1 MSDMTAPPV
10 IGLQGRQRHLA
21 VFTILVGI
29 ALSVLDTTTI
39 ALGLPTMTREL
50 DVSADQAVWILNGFQ
65 LAVLVALL
73 PVAHWGGRSSFRRV
87 YLGGVALWGL
97 ASVAACLADS
107 LAVLIAARVVQGLGA
122 AGLMGVN
129 MALVRLVWPPALLG
143 KGVALNSVVV
153 SIATVSGPL
162 LAAAVLSAA
171 SWRWLFALNIPACA
185 LLLYLG
191 WRTLPANQPA
201 VGAEPPS
208 WTDVL
213 LNAAMFVLVFLAADG
228 LGRAIKSPDGLAQG
242 LIQGGLLLAAGIGV
256 GVVHVRRQWRL
267 TQALLPLDLLRIP
280 LFRLS
285 MMTSVGSFA
294 AQTMA
299 YVVLPFLLLE
309 AWQASA
315 SRAGLLMSCW
325 PAGTFVAASL
335 ASRWIGRYHN
345 GWLGALG
352 LSCMSMGLAFLAYV
366 AWARQPSDI
375 VVLGLLLCGV
385 GFGLFQSPNNHTI
398 ITSAPVHRAGASG
411 GMLATARLVGQSL
424 GATLVA
430 VVFAA
435 HGQTSVQ
442 ALAVALLVGA
452 ALSAAGAYASWQR
465 TRYRLP
471 AA

>member
-1 MSDMTAPPV
+1 MSSVPASTV

-21 VFTILVGI
+21 VFTILAGI

-39 ALGLPTMTREL
+39 AMGLPTMTREL
-50 DVSADQAVWILNGFQ
+50 GVSADQAVWIINAFQ

-73 PVAHWGGRSSFRRV
+73 PVAHWGGRVSFRRV
-87 YLGGVALWGL
+87 YLGGVALWGV
-97 ASVAACLADS
+97 ASAVACLADS
-107 LAVLIAARVVQGLGA
+107 LPVLVAARVAQGLGA

-162 LAAAVLSAA
+162 LAAMVLSAA

-185 LLLYLG
+185 LLLLLG

-201 VGAEPPS
+201 AGAEPLA
-208 WTDVL
+208 WRDVL
-213 LNAAMFVLVFLAADG
+213 LNGAMFVLVFLAAESF
-228 LGRAIKSPDGLAQG
+228 GRAIKSPLGMTQG
-242 LIQGGLLLAAGIGV
+242 LLEGALLLAAGLAAGF
-256 GVVHVRRQWRL
+256 VHVRRQWRQS
-267 TQALLPLDLLRIP
+267 QALLPLDLLRIP

-309 AWQASA
+309 AWRATPSQ
-315 SRAGLLMSCW
+315 AGLLMSCW
-325 PAGTFVAASL
+325 PAGTFVAAHL
-335 ASRWIGRYHN
+335 AGRLIGRYHN
-345 GWLGALG
+345 GLLGAIG
-352 LSCMSMGLAFLAYV
+352 LVCMSLGLAFLAYV
-366 AWARQPSDI
+366 ALAWELTH
-375 VVLGLLLCGV
+375 VVVMGLLLCGV

-398 ITSAPVHRAGASG
+398 ITCAPVHRAGAAG

-424 GATLVA
+424 GATVVA

-435 HGQTSVQ
+435 HGQTSVH
-442 ALAVALLVGA
+442 ALGVALLVA
-452 ALSAAGAYASWQR
+452 AFLSALGAYASFER